1 MCKIKKMYVLLLP
14 LSFLCVASFTSFA
27 SNLNLPDNFTGLS
40 VQERIQWLDSNGSQV
55 TEYGTLV
62 GKQRDVLSN
71 YESKKTNYYRNEIGS
86 KAVGISVTYNW
97 SVNPDGTIETYNVSD
112 FSTII
117 YDSSYVF
124 IDKSL
129 NSFYVNPTNVK
140 VYPEANF
147 ACAYLGV
154 LVAQNVNLHGSGKI
168 SYEPIDSSFSR

>member
-1 MCKIKKMYVLLLP
+1 MYVLLLS

-71 YESKKTNYYRNEIGS
+71 YESKKTNYYRNEIGL

-97 SVNPDGTIETYNVSD
+97 S
-112 FSTII
+112 
-117 YDSSYVF
+117 
-124 IDKSL
+124 
-129 NSFYVNPTNVK
+129 VNPTNVK

-147 ACAYLGV
+147 ACAYMSRSIAPFADKEPFRFVYL
-154 LVAQNVNLHGSGKI
+154 AIHIRGSAVK
-168 SYEPIDSSFSR
+168 